1 MAGLYRCC
9 VGNAVP
15 VWVNK
20 RVRGGG
26 GGSLPTLGP
35 RKLQGCPAGAQKAPC
50 HAILPQPLG
59 NNDLEHVL
67 FSLLQQWPRSL
78 SCFLA
83 FFFFSLLLLVP
94 IPPRVSLTLLHM
106 VISIIFSV
114 SFSYF
119 AFGPVPPPSLYVM
132 TLFLFCFPRGFSS
145 LICGYCFNGSLVP
158 YLFIPIDSAVLLC
171 LLSIFYSPVAWF
183 PSLSLLSFPLSFVC
197 GPPSCHIH
205 TDPPPQVV
213 SDPLGT
219 FRQPLAL
226 A

>member
-1 MAGLYRCC
+1 M
-9 VGNAVP
+9 
-15 VWVNK
+15 
-20 RVRGGG
+20 
-26 GGSLPTLGP
+26 
-35 RKLQGCPAGAQKAPC
+35 
-50 HAILPQPLG
+50 
-59 NNDLEHVL
+59 
-67 FSLLQQWPRSL
+67 L
-78 SCFLA
+78 SC